1 LKILEIINKKNIIS
15 NYNVHIFYQD
25 HVDGKVLKNILEDIK
40 SSQEKLIMIIL
51 QKNSSKIE
59 IYTLVTKD
67 CFDVVTAKDIINK
80 LKECIGSIGGGRDD
94 IAQAGFEFDGK
105 INDLISNIQNIIS
118 EFIKKKEK

>member
-1 LKILEIINKKNIIS
+1 
-15 NYNVHIFYQD
+15 
-25 HVDGKVLKNILEDIK
+25 
-40 SSQEKLIMIIL
+40 MIIL

-105 INDLISNIQNIIS
+105 INDLISNIQNTIS
-118 EFIKKKEK
+118 EFIKNKEK